1 MTQDALGE
9 LAGVNPKHLGDVE
22 LGKGNPTVRFLLKVA
37 FALGLNVSDLL
48 FCSDDTNQERGVII
62 RNVVEVLKKTGPQEL
77 QKISKV
83 LKILAE

>member
-48 FCSDDTNQERGVII
+48 LCGDDTNQERGVLI
-62 RNVVEVLKKTGPQEL
+62 RNVIEVLKNLVPKEL

-83 LKILAE
+83 LNILAE